1 MYSTVSE
8 YFWLFLDWDGSP
20 QRIANL
26 RIVERYLHNR
36 WKLYNVHSKTRT
48 VLHSILPKSIVIKP
62 KLQPSTTTPKK
73 TLQTKSTCKK
83 TGSWQISGLQSLK
96 THWHQPKA
104 GACHSLCFD
113 WRWNPVR
120 PKAFLVSSLCS
131 KLCFYIL
138 PFLVSV
144 IHTTFEAVHITR
156 AITPYEPKNYI
167 QKAYIATFTFSHILP
182 RPQKA

>member
-26 RIVERYLHNR
+26 RIVERYSHNR

-48 VLHSILPKSIVIKP
+48 VLHSILPKPIVIKP

-73 TLQTKSTCKK
+73 MQTKNTCKK

-96 THWHQPKA
+96 TNGWHQPKA

-131 KLCFYIL
+131 KLCFLYFAFSCFGHPHHIRG
-138 PFLVSV
+138 STHHKSY
-144 IHTTFEAVHITR
+144 HTVRTKQLHSKGSYCDFH
-156 AITPYEPKNYI
+156 
-167 QKAYIATFTFSHILP
+167 L
-182 RPQKA
+182 